1 MHNKLTT
8 EQQFEIAKIRSTIE
22 SASADQLREILLHT
36 YETMFAKDNI
46 VKELLAN
53 QWGIELADKT

>member
-8 EQQFEIAKIRSTIE
+8 EQQFEIAKLKLTVE
-22 SASADQLREILLHT
+22 SASAEQLRGVIIEMYQIML
-36 YETMFAKDNI
+36 AKDNI
-46 VKELLAN
+46 VKELLAS